1 MSRQRLLLLILVL
14 LLFGFFI
21 RNLDWQKA
29 FTSLQQLG
37 FRFIWILLIT
47 ATGYACATLGWR
59 YCMGVSGKKLSI
71 NGLFLIRQA
80 GEAISFIQP
89 TSAVGGEAVKIIL
102 LQQKGINPATLIA
115 AAFVSRTGMVLAQ
128 VLLFFVS
135 SIGSS
140 MFAFQ
145 APDSMAG
152 AWPWLAGLTV
162 LVLLILYRHFF
173 LEWLQQSAKKRKWTD
188 QLVRFITQLEQ
199 GWQEWKTSIRNNP
212 QAFFLA
218 MLFFMLY
225 WVIDSME
232 LWMIL
237 HFLETDISL
246 LNAVMINTGI
256 AFYKAAAGF
265 IPGQIGVEEFANKV
279 MLDKI
284 VASGSD
290 DLWLTV
296 SLIRRA
302 RQVCWI
308 LFGLL
313 VFWRGEREGERVRG

>member
-1 MSRQRLLLLILVL
+1 MKMSRLRLLLLIFVL

-29 FTSLQQLG
+29 FASLQQLG
-37 FRFIWILLIT
+37 FRFLWLLLIT
-47 ATGYACATLGWR
+47 AVGYACATLGWR
-59 YCMGVSGKKLSI
+59 YCMGEPGKVLSVKS
-71 NGLFLIRQA
+71 LFLIRQA
-80 GEAISFIQP
+80 GEAVSFIQP

-140 MFAFQ
+140 MFSFQ
-145 APDSMAG
+145 LPDTMAG
-152 AWPWLAGLTV
+152 AWPWLAGLTG
-162 LVLLILYRHFF
+162 LVLLIRRRRFF
-173 LEWLQQSAKKRKWTD
+173 LEWLQQRTQKRKWAER
-188 QLVRFITQLEQ
+188 LAHFMAQLEQ
-199 GWQEWKTSIRNNP
+199 GWQEWNTSIRNNP
-212 QAFFLA
+212 QAFLLA

-232 LWMIL
+232 LWLML
-237 HFLETDISL
+237 HFLGADIQ
-246 LNAVMINTGI
+246 AVQAVAINTGV

-313 VFWRGEREGERVRG
+313 VFWRGERE